1 MILDLVDDWASQRVG
16 AGLGR
21 ALIFQTGFV
30 TFAGD
35 LGAGKTT
42 LIRAALR
49 ALGHAGPVRSPT
61 YTLIESY
68 VVSAGTI
75 HHLDWYR
82 LADDEELES
91 LGFRDLL
98 QSNSSVLVEWPERI
112 PTVANRADLAVSL
125 AYAGDGRRLRA
136 RALSPAGERLLQMW
150 MTEIA

>member
-1 MILDLVDDWASQRVG
+1 MILDLTDEAASLRVG

-21 ALIFQTGFV
+21 ALASHAAFV
-30 TFAGD
+30 TLAGD

-42 LIRAALR
+42 LVRAAMR

-68 VVSAGTI
+68 GVAAGTV

-82 LADDEELES
+82 LGDEEELES

-98 QSNSSVLVEWPERI
+98 QSNSRVLVEWPERI
-112 PTVANRADLAVSL
+112 PAVAAKADLAVSL
-125 AYAGDGRRLRA
+125 VYAGDGRRMTVHAQSL
-136 RALSPAGERLLQMW
+136 AGERLLSAW

>member
-1 MILDLVDDWASQRVG
+1 MMVDLVDESASQRVG

-21 ALIFQTGFV
+21 ALTLQSGFV

-49 ALGHAGPVRSPT
+49 ELGHAGPVRSPT

-82 LADDEELES
+82 LADGEELES

-112 PTVANRADLAVSL
+112 PAVAKRADLAVSL
-125 AYAGDGRRLRA
+125 AYAGDGRRLSA
-136 RALSPAGERLLQMW
+136 RALSPAGERLQQTW

>member
-1 MILDLVDDWASQRVG
+1 MTVDLVDDAASQRVG

-21 ALIFQTGFV
+21 ALAVQPGFV

-68 VVSAGTI
+68 AVSAGTV

-82 LADDEELES
+82 LMDDEELES
-91 LGFRDLL
+91 IGFRDLL
-98 QSNSSVLVEWPERI
+98 QSGSSVLVEWPERI
-112 PTVANRADLAVSL
+112 PAVASRADLAVSL
-125 AYAGDGRRLRA
+125 AYEGEGRRLSA
-136 RALSPAGERLLQMW
+136 RALSPVGEKLQQAW
-150 MTEIA
+150 MAEIA

>member
-1 MILDLVDDWASQRVG
+1 MMVDLVDESASQRVG

-21 ALIFQTGFV
+21 ALTLQSGFV

-49 ALGHAGPVRSPT
+49 ELGHAGPVRSPT

-68 VVSAGTI
+68 VVSVGTI

-82 LADDEELES
+82 LGDDEELES

-112 PTVANRADLAVSL
+112 PAVAKRADLAVSL
-125 AYAGDGRRLRA
+125 TYAGDGRRLSA
-136 RALSPAGERLLQMW
+136 RALSRAGERLQQTW